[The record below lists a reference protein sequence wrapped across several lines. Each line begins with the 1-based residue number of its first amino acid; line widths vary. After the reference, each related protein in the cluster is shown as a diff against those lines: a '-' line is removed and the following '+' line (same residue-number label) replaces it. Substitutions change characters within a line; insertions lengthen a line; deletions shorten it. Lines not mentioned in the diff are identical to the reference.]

1 MPIERK
7 KKLDPFHLL
16 DFCTLLVDYDS
27 SRVVMDEHSV
37 AEQEQHKPEDDAG
50 RSTHNGSGQQTTSSV
65 KVDVDDAMQVDT
77 LDAEQDATTSTIYTA
92 VLSLQGHK
100 GSVSSLAISPDGQ
113 YLASSGVDGLLKIW
127 TLATGKLIATLD
139 AALASDEDDETARL
153 RLGLSDVAWSRDG
166 QYLVSGGDDC
176 IVRVWDANRVS
187 PSHQMASNRFHPNGF
202 ILYTPLQHSLVRQFS
217 GHTSYVFCVNFHP
230 NTSLAVSGSF
240 DESVRLWN
248 LQRNTCH
255 RVISAHSEA
264 VTAVDFNIDGSIL
277 ASSSYDGQIR
287 LWDSTTGQCLKT
299 LLSEGENK
307 SIGIGDIKF
316 SPNSFQILAT
326 SLDHTI
332 RLWDIANSRVVK
344 TYFGHQNE
352 KFAIKACF
360 TTFEDASASR
370 SQRSNRP
377 LTSPPLMIVAG
388 SENNRI
394 HLWDLQSRKVIQTLA
409 GHKDVVTSIATHP
422 SRHVIASASLD
433 RDPTIK
439 VSAS

>member
-1 MPIERK
+1 
-7 KKLDPFHLL
+7 L
-16 DFCTLLVDYDS
+16 TLS
-27 SRVVMDEHSV
+27 S
-37 AEQEQHKPEDDAG
+37 
-50 RSTHNGSGQQTTSSV
+50 
-65 KVDVDDAMQVDT
+65 
-77 LDAEQDATTSTIYTA
+77 
-92 VLSLQGHK
+92 
-100 GSVSSLAISPDGQ
+100 SSL
-113 YLASSGVDGLLKIW
+113 
-127 TLATGKLIATLD
+127 
-139 AALASDEDDETARL
+139 
-153 RLGLSDVAWSRDG
+153 
-166 QYLVSGGDDC
+166 
-176 IVRVWDANRVS
+176 
-187 PSHQMASNRFHPNGF
+187 
-202 ILYTPLQHSLVRQFS
+202 LQHTLVRQFS

-287 LWDSTTGQCLKT
+287 LWDSTTGQCIKT
-299 LLSEGENK
+299 LLSEGEKK
-307 SIGIGDIKF
+307 SIGIGDVKF

-344 TYFGHQNE
+344 TYLGHQNE

-360 TTFEDASASR
+360 SAFNHTSR
-370 SQRSNRP
+370 SSSHQDQS
-377 LTSPPLMIVAG
+377 LTTPPLMIVAG

-394 HLWDLQSRKVIQTLA
+394 HLWDLQSRKVMQTLI

-422 SRHVIASASLD
+422 SKHVIVSASLD
-433 RDPTIK
+433 RDPTVR
-439 VSAS
+439 VSN